1 MSPVVRILI
10 LDDQPHNRYVI
21 SKSLREEGYQT
32 EFVDD
37 PDSAWELWREFPP
50 DMMLLNSLSEGFDSF
65 AFLLAIKQKCSDF
78 PVLVYA
84 IRSVDA
90 IDRLKESIAA
100 VLGNKRL
107 VESGMNMR
115 QFRSWEVSISGHSAI

>member
-1 MSPVVRILI
+1 MSPMVRILI
-10 LDDQPHNRYVI
+10 LDDQPLNRHLI

-32 EFVDD
+32 EFVDN

-50 DMMLLNSLSEGFDSF
+50 DMMLLNSLSKGFDSF
-65 AFLLAIKQKCSDF
+65 AFLLAIKQKRSDF

-84 IRSVDA
+84 IRSADA
-90 IDRLKESIAA
+90 IDRLKESITA

-107 VESGMNMR
+107 VKSAINMR
-115 QFRSWEVSISGHSAI
+115 RYRSWEVSIPSRSAT

>member
-107 VESGMNMR
+107 VESGMNTR
-115 QFRSWEVSISGHSAI
+115 PFRSWEVSISGHSAI

>member
-10 LDDQPHNRYVI
+10 LDDQPHNRHLI

-50 DMMLLNSLSEGFDSF
+50 DMMLLNSLSEEFDSF

-115 QFRSWEVSISGHSAI
+115 QFRSCEVSISGHSAI